1 MDFSWI
7 VLTATDASGAGL
19 GGMMSLIWMAV
30 LLIAFYFILIHPQ
43 RKKEKKDAEMRKNI
57 SLGDEVIAA
66 GGIVGIVCK
75 LEDNTLV
82 IETGGDRS
90 RIRIARWSVAQNL
103 TAEAEKEAAA
113 KKSMEEKAA
122 LAQSAAEEKKR
133 KKGKKSD
140 DEPVEIEKKD

>member
-7 VLTATDASGAGL
+7 VLTAADASGAGF
-19 GGMMSLIWMAV
+19 GGMMSIIWMVV

-113 KKSMEEKAA
+113 KKSMEEKSRPCSVCRRGEK
-122 LAQSAAEEKKR
+122 AQ
-133 KKGKKSD
+133 KGQK
-140 DEPVEIEKKD
+140 V